1 MSTPLVKKLNQRPK
15 EDAGAAKRIK
25 LTADQEK
32 AQIWGRGKNKSIDD
46 DEAELDRLMEGDGAE
61 PGQDKKKDKKKDVT
75 FSKGKEKRRDKHA
88 DLPEHLRPYTLYCPV
103 DATTTRNEIRALFSS
118 YNPHNIRIC
127 KATRS
132 NLREPV
138 WYALVTLPNKAMG
151 LHAIMTFEGSNQRK
165 TLGFL
170 DPFSVTP
177 HRSRSANRTIR
188 HQEMKKR
195 LRE

>member
-15 EDAGAAKRIK
+15 EDAGAVKRIK

-32 AQIWGRGKNKSIDD
+32 AQIWGRGKNKAIDD

-75 FSKGKEKRRDKHA
+75 FSKGKKRDKHA

-177 HRSRSANRTIR
+177 HRSRSANRTMR